1 MTDRFM
7 SPIKN
12 EDQSLFL
19 LIKKRDK
26 DAFTRLFNKYHTYLY
41 ALSLRYLKNIQMAE
55 DTVQHVFIKLWE
67 TSSTI
72 EIEINVKNYLYTMTK
87 NHILN
92 LIRDNKETI
101 ALNYANSQ
109 QEIEDSDDFI
119 ESMEKKQVFEMLHKG
134 IDCLP
139 PQKKEVCLLKLE
151 DGTTNQKIADSMG
164 ISIHT
169 VKSHYQE
176 SIKMLRDYFE
186 KIQMFLF

>member
-1 MTDRFM
+1 MDKDCISHVR
-7 SPIKN
+7 N
-12 EDQSLFL
+12 EDQVLFL
-19 LIKKRDK
+19 LIKNRDK
-26 DAFTRLFNKYHTYLY
+26 DAFTRLYHKYHAYLY
-41 ALSLRYLKNIQMAE
+41 TLALRYLKDVEMAE

-67 TSSTI
+67 TTSSIYI
-72 EIEINVKNYLYTMTK
+72 EVNVKNYLYTMTK

-101 ALNYANSQ
+101 ALNYANAQ
-109 QEIEDSDDFI
+109 HEIEDNDDFI
-119 ESMEKKQVFEMLHKG
+119 ESMEKTQLLEMLHKG
-134 IDCLP
+134 IDYLP

-151 DGTTNQKIADSMG
+151 DGATNQRIADRMG

-176 SIKMLRDYFE
+176 SIKMLRNYFQ

>member
-119 ESMEKKQVFEMLHKG
+119 ESMEKKQVLEMLHKG
-134 IDCLP
+134 IDFLP

>member
-1 MTDRFM
+1 MDKDCISHVR
-7 SPIKN
+7 N
-12 EDQSLFL
+12 EDQVLFL
-19 LIKKRDK
+19 LIKNRDK
-26 DAFTRLFNKYHTYLY
+26 DAFTRLYHKYHAYLY
-41 ALSLRYLKNIQMAE
+41 TLALRYLKDVEMAE

-67 TSSTI
+67 TTSSIYI
-72 EIEINVKNYLYTMTK
+72 EVNVKNYLYTMTK

-101 ALNYANSQ
+101 ALNYANAQ
-109 QEIEDSDDFI
+109 HEIEDNDDFI
-119 ESMEKKQVFEMLHKG
+119 ESMEKTQLLEMLHKG
-134 IDCLP
+134 IDYLP

-151 DGTTNQKIADSMG
+151 EAATNQRIADRMG

-176 SIKMLRDYFE
+176 SIKMLRNYFQ